1 MKTITK
7 TRRLVVFA
15 VVVIF
20 AFAMTITVSAN
31 TKRTYCE
38 PYGYLEGS
46 CFQVSS
52 GLSTITAVQ
61 RNPDNAVLRV
71 TVELSDG
78 ITSNRPTYTHS
89 SQRGAV
95 SFSRTIPLPTTPE
108 GMVFSMA
115 YCMHEVYLSA
125 SDPFYVQTSTRLQ

>member
-7 TRRLVVFA
+7 TRRFVVFA

-20 AFAMTITVSAN
+20 AFAMAITVSAN
-31 TKRTYCE
+31 TRRRYCE

-52 GLSTITAVQ
+52 GLSTNTVVQ

>member
-7 TRRLVVFA
+7 TRRFVVFA

-20 AFAMTITVSAN
+20 AFAMAITVSAN
-31 TKRTYCE
+31 TRRTYCE

-46 CFQVSS
+46 CSQISS
-52 GLSTITAVQ
+52 GLSTTTTVQ

-71 TVELSDG
+71 TVQLLDG
-78 ITSNRPTYTHS
+78 ISEGPTYSHS

-95 SFSRTIPLPTTPE
+95 SFSRTIPLPITPE
-108 GMVFSMA
+108 GMVYSMA
-115 YCMHEVYLSA
+115 ICMHDVYLSS

>member
-7 TRRLVVFA
+7 TRRFVVFA

-20 AFAMTITVSAN
+20 AFAMAITVSAN
-31 TKRTYCE
+31 TRRKLCE
-38 PYGYLEGS
+38 PYGYIEGS
-46 CFQVSS
+46 SFQVSS
-52 GLSTITAVQ
+52 GLSTNTVVQ

>member
-7 TRRLVVFA
+7 TRQFVVFA

-20 AFAMTITVSAN
+20 AFAMAITVSAT
-31 TKRTYCE
+31 TKRISCE
-38 PYGYLEGS
+38 PYGHLEGS
-46 CFQVSS
+46 YFQVSS
-52 GLSTITAVQ
+52 GLSTNTVVQ

-71 TVELSDG
+71 TVQLLDG
-78 ITSNRPTYTHS
+78 ISEGPTYSHS

-95 SFSRTIPLPTTPE
+95 SFSRTIPLPITPE
-108 GMVFSMA
+108 GMVYSMA
-115 YCMHEVYLSA
+115 ICMHDVYLSS

>member
-7 TRRLVVFA
+7 TRRFVVFA
-15 VVVIF
+15 VGVIF
-20 AFAMTITVSAN
+20 AFAMAITVSAN
-31 TKRTYCE
+31 TRRTYCE

-46 CFQVSS
+46 CSQISS
-52 GLSTITAVQ
+52 GLSTTTTVQ
-61 RNPDNAVLRV
+61 RNPDSAVLRV

-78 ITSNRPTYTHS
+78 ITENTPTYTHS

-95 SFSRTIPLPTTPE
+95 SFSRTIPLPITPE
-108 GMVFSMA
+108 GSVFSMA

-125 SDPFYVQTSTRLQ
+125 SDAFYVHTTTRLQ